1 MIHIAN
7 LSSMQQRVGEE
18 LAVGD
23 WVTVDQPMIDK
34 FAEATGDHQWIHI
47 DVERA
52 KKGPFGTTIAHG
64 FLTLSLLPRLAESAI
79 KIDDVRMGVNYGLNR
94 VRFPAP
100 VPSGSRIR
108 AHMKLLA
115 YEPIDGGAQ
124 LVMEVTMEREGG
136 DKPVCVAERVAQVSL
151 NHPEAAWRSPASK
164 GRHQRTG
171 KAGSAVSTG
180 SVGDAPQVA
189 HDELIVVRV
198 ASAPAR

>member
-1 MIHIAN
+1 MIRIAS
-7 LSSMQQRVGEE
+7 LQSLQQRVGEE

-47 DVERA
+47 DAERA

-64 FLTLSLLPRLAESAI
+64 FLTLSLLPKLAESAI

-108 AHMKLLA
+108 ARMKLLS

-124 LVMEVTMEREGG
+124 LVMEVTMEREGS
-136 DKPVCVAERVAQVSL
+136 DKPVCVAETVSRRYL
-151 NHPEAAWRSPASK
+151 
-164 GRHQRTG
+164 
-171 KAGSAVSTG
+171 
-180 SVGDAPQVA
+180 
-189 HDELIVVRV
+189 
-198 ASAPAR
+198 